1 MTLYSSGPD
10 RALRPI
16 TRAILESWENWP
28 TLRENFSGTGNQD
41 FRSIG
46 VQHILLPDASRY
58 ITDRFVSVNIGT
70 SPVESVI
77 RIPSNDLL
85 SALGDTFPLDTFAI
99 SYVPAALRSFIHHF
113 YPAYGKPFREYFD
126 RNKKLKLENKKIANE
141 KRSVEDLNIL
151 NEPLVSQKRN
161 TTKKVVV
168 KGYDWA
174 ETASKWILGD
184 KM

>member
-1 MTLYSSGPD
+1 M
-10 RALRPI
+10 
-16 TRAILESWENWP
+16 ESWENWP

-46 VQHILLPDASRY
+46 VQHLLLPDASRY

-85 SALGDTFPLDTFAI
+85 SALGDTFPLDTFTI

-126 RNKKLKLENKKIANE
+126 KHKRYQSEQKKTVSE
-141 KRSVEDLNIL
+141 KRSMEELNIQ
-151 NEPLVSQKRN
+151 NEPIISQKKNITRQ
-161 TTKKVVV
+161 VVV